1 MKKITIL
8 AVAALAI
15 SLASCKKSYT
25 CACTTTINFNG
36 STISNAYYKDDA
48 TSYSK
53 KMNKKTAQAACDN
66 KKASLDASW
75 KNGLT
80 DNGTYPNPGI
90 TASTSCDLKD

>member
-15 SLASCKKSYT
+15 SFASCKKSYT
-25 CACTTTINFNG
+25 CACTTTLNFSG
-36 STISNAYYKDDA
+36 STPSTYKDDA

-53 KMNKKTAQAACDN
+53 KMNKKTAEAACDN

-80 DNGTYPNPGI
+80 DNGTDPNPGV